1 LIKISKFFF
10 GIVTFLLAG
19 MVLLTRNIE
28 LLPFS
33 NLGLGIFTFIVGI
46 EEYQKGRKG
55 NGYWVIG
62 GSIFIL
68 FVSIFTF
75 TFLYN

>member
-1 LIKISKFFF
+1 
-10 GIVTFLLAG
+10 
-19 MVLLTRNIE
+19 MVLLTRNSE
-28 LLPFS
+28 WLPFS

-68 FVSIFTF
+68 VVSLFTF
-75 TFLYN
+75 TFLYS